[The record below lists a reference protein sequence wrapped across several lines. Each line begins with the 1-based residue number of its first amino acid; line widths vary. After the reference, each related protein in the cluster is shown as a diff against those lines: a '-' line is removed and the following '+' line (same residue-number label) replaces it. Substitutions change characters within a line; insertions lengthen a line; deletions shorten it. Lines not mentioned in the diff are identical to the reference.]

1 MDSQDLA
8 AFKTLQQWSKAAPA
22 VWLVTVLKTYG
33 SSPRP
38 PGAMLVL
45 RQDGQMVGSVS
56 GGCIEDDLVDKAIN
70 GALSTQQAQRLLYG
84 ATADE
89 VSRFNLPCGGTLELL
104 IEPVLSTAWI
114 DQVLT
119 AIQQHQLIQ
128 RSLNLKT
135 MAVICRP
142 ASSTA
147 AQINLTEA
155 LFSQVHGPRWR
166 LLIIGAAQTSVYL
179 AEMAKALDYQVFV
192 CDPRQGMLN
201 DWPVAEVTLLSS
213 MPDDAV
219 LQLEPDAHTAIVALT
234 HDPKL
239 DDMALLEALKSAAFY
254 VGALGSKKN
263 NANRRQRLALFDLS
277 ATEIERLYGPVGLSI
292 GSRTP
297 PEIAIAILAQLIELR
312 RKGAQTAPQAK
323 VHENLLDDM

>member
-1 MDSQDLA
+1 VDSQDLA

-22 VWLVTVLKTYG
+22 VWLITVLKTYG

-45 RQDGQMVGSVS
+45 REDGQMVGSVS
-56 GGCIEDDLVDKAIN
+56 GGCIEDDLVEKAVN
-70 GALSTQQAQRLLYG
+70 GALSTGQAQRLVYG
-84 ATADE
+84 ATEDE
-89 VSRFNLPCGGTLELL
+89 VTRFNLPCGGTLELL
-104 IEPVLSTAWI
+104 IEPVLSTTWI
-114 DQVLT
+114 DQVLA

-128 RSLNLKT
+128 RSLNMKT
-135 MAVICRP
+135 MVVSCSP
-142 ASSTA
+142 VSLNTA
-147 AQINLTEA
+147 EMIITDEV
-155 LFSQVHGPRWR
+155 FSQVHGPRWR
-166 LLIIGAAQTSVYL
+166 LLIIGAAQSSVYL

-192 CDPRQGMLN
+192 CDPREGMLT
-201 DWPVAEVTLLSS
+201 DWPVADVTLLSS

-277 ATEIERLYGPVGLSI
+277 AAEIERLYGPVGLSI

-312 RKGAQTAPQAK
+312 RQGIKTVQRPKAYESLQ
-323 VHENLLDDM
+323 NDM